1 MRIKFENEYND
12 LKIELR
18 FMKEKQIELEE
29 ELNEIVKV
37 KKIAEEENLNL
48 MYVNKV
54 MEEKLVA
61 ATELIDQFR
70 QKEGEW

>member
-1 MRIKFENEYND
+1 MRIKFENDFYD

-29 ELNEIVKV
+29 ELTKVTKV
-37 KKIAEEENLNL
+37 KQMAEDENVSL

-54 MEEKLVA
+54 MEEKLIA
-61 ATELIDQFR
+61 ATELIDQFK
-70 QKEGEW
+70 QNESEW